1 MSEPERWLRVYRVTI
16 DTNIFLRSL
25 IRDQNL
31 ANHLLSLWRDLR
43 FVFVLSQA
51 ILDEAWEVLSRPH
64 LIQKYSY
71 TLQEAIDL
79 IDVLTQR
86 SIIVEVP
93 FSLELCRDVN
103 DDPVV
108 DCAVFGRAQ
117 FLVSYDNDLL
127 DDSTLRQA
135 LFEFGV
141 EIADP
146 QTFMEKIRE
155 TEINVPGIN
164 IDIFDS
170 K

>member
-25 IRDQNL
+25 IRDRNP
-31 ANHLLSLWRDLR
+31 ANHLFSLWRDLR
-43 FVFVLSQA
+43 FVLVLSQA

-64 LIQKYSY
+64 LIRKYSY
-71 TLQEAIDL
+71 TLKEVIDL

-103 DDPVV
+103 DNPVV
-108 DCAVFGRAQ
+108 DCAVFGRSQ
-117 FLVSYDNDLL
+117 FLVSYDNDFL
-127 DDSTLRQA
+127 DDSTLRQT

-146 QTFMEKIRE
+146 QTFLARIRE
-155 TEINVPGIN
+155 EETNSNGR
-164 IDIFDS
+164 
-170 K
+170 